1 MTSKCLIEFLG
12 TTIFL
17 SSILFLTKNN
27 ISYAPYLIGL
37 TLTIV
42 ILGGGAIS
50 GGHYN
55 PAVSFMF
62 YLNNKLS
69 VSELMGYVTCQLLG
83 TGVAY
88 FLIKNI

>member
-1 MTSKCLIEFLG
+1 MQKYFVEFLG

-17 SSILFLTKNN
+17 SSILYLVKNK

-37 TLTIV
+37 VLTIV
-42 ILGGGAIS
+42 ILAGGAIS

-62 YLNNKLS
+62 FLNKKLS
-69 VSELMGYVTCQLLG
+69 ITDLVGYIISQLLG
-83 TGVAY
+83 ATVSY
-88 FLIKNI
+88 LLITNI